1 MSTVIFRH
9 ELHDSYKDKNGEK
22 FTVKETIIDGA
33 KGLSFM
39 YLSKPGSKKF
49 YRVIVKE
56 EEPDTFVV
64 REKEGEEEKPEK
76 KMNMADVLKFISKGD
91 EFKFIR
97 DYIKNDRDNYRKAL
111 KGGRKKRSSKK
122 SSKKRSS
129 KKKMT
134 GGRSKKRSSKKSSKK
149 RSSKK
154 KMTGGRSKKRSSK
167 KSSKK
172 RSSKKKMTGG
182 RKKRSSKKRSSKKKM
197 TGGRKKR
204 SSKKSS
210 KKRSSKKRML
220 KGFNTHLFYTRED
233 LK

>member
-154 KMTGGRSKKRSSK
+154 KMTGGRKKR
-167 KSSKK
+167 SSKK

-182 RKKRSSKKRSSKKKM
+182 RKKRSSKKSSKKRSSKKKM

-220 KGFNTHLFYTRED
+220 KGFNTHLF
-233 LK
+233 

>member
-9 ELHDSYKDKNGEK
+9 ELNDSYKDKNGEK

-134 GGRSKKRSSKKSSKK
+134 GGRKKRSSKK
-149 RSSKK
+149 
-154 KMTGGRSKKRSSK
+154 
-167 KSSKK
+167 
-172 RSSKKKMTGG
+172 
-182 RKKRSSKKRSSKKKM
+182 SSKKRSSKKKM

-220 KGFNTHLFYTRED
+220 KGFNTHLF
-233 LK
+233 

>member
-9 ELHDSYKDKNGEK
+9 ELNDSYKDKNGEK

-134 GGRSKKRSSKKSSKK
+134 GGR
-149 RSSKK
+149 
-154 KMTGGRSKKRSSK
+154 KKRSSK

-182 RKKRSSKKRSSKKKM
+182 RKKRSSKKSSKKRSSKKKM

-220 KGFNTHLFYTRED
+220 KGFNTHLF
-233 LK
+233 

>member
-9 ELHDSYKDKNGEK
+9 ELNHSYKDKNGEK

-39 YLSKPGSKKF
+39 YLSKPGTKKF

-76 KMNMADVLKFISKGD
+76 KMNMTDLLKFISKGD

-134 GGRSKKRSSKKSSKK
+134 GGR
-149 RSSKK
+149 
-154 KMTGGRSKKRSSK
+154 KKRSSK

-182 RKKRSSKKRSSKKKM
+182 RKKRSSKKSSKKRSSKKKM

-220 KGFNTHLFYTRED
+220 KGFNTHLF
-233 LK
+233 

>member
-9 ELHDSYKDKNGEK
+9 ELNDSYKDKNGEK

-154 KMTGGRSKKRSSK
+154 KMTGGR
-167 KSSKK
+167 
-172 RSSKKKMTGG
+172 
-182 RKKRSSKKRSSKKKM
+182 KKRSSKKRSSKKKM

-220 KGFNTHLFYTRED
+220 KGFNTHLF
-233 LK
+233 